1 MASTQ
6 HTTAITEDGKY
17 YAWGRGDYHA
27 GRGDIDTGDISYPKY
42 IDTLPNILAPS
53 FDFDG
58 YDKVLLPNQPKIPTG
73 YLISYASCCR
83 LHTLQYIAVVGLMQ
97 IASI

>member
-6 HTTAITEDGKY
+6 HMTAITEDGKY
-17 YAWGRGDYHA
+17 YAWGRGTTQSVVIIDPA
-27 GRGDIDTGDISYPKY
+27 DITYPKY

-58 YDKVLLPNQPKIPTG
+58 YDKVFVSG
-73 YLISYASCCR
+73 
-83 LHTLQYIAVVGLMQ
+83 TLMY
-97 IASI
+97 